1 LMQDDLRKLPQFI
14 RISKQ
19 TTRILWQNIAFAISI
34 KILFFALTLSGHSS
48 MWMAVFADTG
58 TSLLVVLNGLRL
70 LRYQDS
76 TASETP
82 SS

>member
-1 LMQDDLRKLPQFI
+1 MQDDLRKLPEFI

-19 TTRILWQNIAFAISI
+19 TARVLWQNIGFAISV

-70 LRYQDS
+70 LRYQVS
-76 TASETP
+76 SVSET
-82 SS
+82 SSS